1 MRDLQW
7 LRPAAHVASWIAH
20 ILACGAL
27 GLLAVC
33 EVSIAT
39 WLMAISAVVGGSAL
53 LMGTEANV
61 DCSCGDEH
69 ANNVAPPSAPGK
81 VRP

>member
-1 MRDLQW
+1 MRDFQW

-20 ILACGAL
+20 IFACGAL

-53 LMGTEANV
+53 LMGTEARLG
-61 DCSCGDEH
+61 CSCGDEH
-69 ANNVAPPSAPGK
+69 VNNVAPPPPAGK